1 MLLTS
6 NDRYFK
12 TSNISLD
19 LLESGKKNVKM
30 WKQNTPHSL
39 SLEKI
44 QAYLEYPTTK
54 IYHDLYSIPIQVT
67 LFKKI
72 YASIYC

>member
-44 QAYLEYPTTK
+44 
-54 IYHDLYSIPIQVT
+54 
-67 LFKKI
+67 
-72 YASIYC
+72 